1 LTVNEMIE
9 LPIIDGASIEIK
21 GDEIETKGSLG
32 TNKRKFNDAL
42 LKISKKDN
50 KIVIEPIKYK
60 TLAKKAMK
68 AENSIRKEIENDM
81 KGVNTLFERN
91 MRIVFA
97 HFPITVE
104 VKGDEL
110 LIKNIIGER
119 FPRSSKIVGSTK
131 IEIKGQNVRIYGT
144 SLDDVTQTA
153 GNIRLRCKMR
163 NKDIRI
169 FQDGLYYEIE

>member
-1 LTVNEMIE
+1 MIE

>member
-1 LTVNEMIE
+1 LIVNEMIE
-9 LPIIDGASIEIK
+9 LPIVDGASIEIK

>member
-1 LTVNEMIE
+1 
-9 LPIIDGASIEIK
+9 
-21 GDEIETKGSLG
+21 
-32 TNKRKFNDAL
+32 
-42 LKISKKDN
+42 
-50 KIVIEPIKYK
+50 
-60 TLAKKAMK
+60 
-68 AENSIRKEIENDM
+68 
-81 KGVNTLFERN
+81 
-91 MRIVFA
+91 
-97 HFPITVE
+97 VE